1 MKTLVKKREDY
12 KPLFWIP
19 KKTFLDIYVYEDFTI
34 VKSEILFNK
43 NEFSIIE
50 KYNLENVIELNGV
63 NLETLVQDITYS
75 VSFGNVV
82 HRNNSF
88 GV

>member
-19 KKTFLDIYVYEDFTI
+19 KKTFLDIYVYDDFTI

-43 NEFSIIE
+43 
-50 KYNLENVIELNGV
+50 K
-63 NLETLVQDITYS
+63 
-75 VSFGNVV
+75 
-82 HRNNSF
+82 
-88 GV
+88 